1 MTELACSKIMLIS
14 VYHHV
19 NLAHVKS
26 NMSEDI
32 NSWEVYPILHNALQI
47 VNTQKPDKQIKQQ
60 ITVETVQKYTA
71 EQPKSA

>member
-1 MTELACSKIMLIS
+1 
-14 VYHHV
+14 
-19 NLAHVKS
+19 
-26 NMSEDI
+26 MSEDI